1 MADQSFYGGS
11 DPMKGAKRHK
21 QVTVNLKEEKKE
33 EPRKTDITKSE
44 LFLKMFGAETAAQ
57 FQKLE
62 AKRQLEKPIVID
74 LGAKTESQKNKEA
87 SKESEN
93 KLSDSKIETKQQ
105 EIQQKNQNEGE
116 ETMKHEDDLDSVFED
131 SVETNESEETKS
143 EEIDQDLIDKYM
155 SDDGSDYMES
165 VENIN
170 KSDED
175 PLDLIIADEDS
186 EKEEPE
192 TIEISEK
199 TEEKPV
205 IQSAEEYMQEVEGD
219 FDNNEGDNPEDEP
232 EENTSTPEE
241 DFDDEDIEEENEES
255 EVESEEEILNSMVEP
270 EAEKATEKKQEE
282 KKVVSQAAF
291 DIDEID
297 NDDFGEDEE
306 DIVEETTKKVDSTEE
321 IKPES
326 SKEQPEDYKDDGS
339 YVGFKKDA
347 FWKAYQEY
355 QDKYSEEALVKYL
368 ERFVNDDDY
377 GTVLKEYYNETLI
390 KYSDAIDFE
399 KDQWAK
405 NQAWIIAAGKL
416 ADFIERRKSMGIIDS
431 TVEVTNLGK
440 DSTSDIV
447 EDPNIVTIMK
457 ERQAHKE
464 KINKYAIDRTVFA
477 IADDASEEDA
487 SIFEDKKAVDK
498 EFYESPFYKIL
509 KEVMTSDR
517 CADMSKVYMKVIIN
531 PDTSFIP
538 IVDFSTGIRFVC
550 IDSADVDQ
558 YRIHALA
565 LARSI
570 PFSFSGK
577 RRYEIRTRV
586 LYSDMCLKRPVATI
600 FAMKKLIAF
609 DSWNKKHIISL
620 QHNYAVAYTTEN
632 QYVEMFENG
641 DPDSKN
647 PENCVNIT
655 RKPKTCSFGIIAL
668 DKKSQRDR
676 QAMRRKQGKKVLQRM
691 ANGGWY
697 NDEDMNFNDYDIHF
711 VIGVDVIANDRDLV
725 NPAIAPEDRCVH
737 YQITRYCEC
746 NSVIILDGLQTI
758 CTCIVKE
765 HFKKYGRSTRYSIE
779 FEYDPTELLTPGVMA
794 LIDNHDGIE
803 ESTYKRSNPMSIMST
818 YIMPPSR
825 LNMEGVFEFEKGRVD
840 PRNFN
845 AATLSVNYPRELWSR
860 YQIQTN
866 EGRAEFLR
874 SRGFEEFWQ
883 PATAVFDIMPYVLKI
898 IESGSFINEICDVNI
913 STLSDRDSQD
923 VGNLLYQQQKLEYVK
938 KLDNSGYGGF
948 QKFLLGVLDFL
959 IDSASPNN
967 N

>member
-1 MADQSFYGGS
+1 MADQSYFGGS
-11 DPMKGAKRHK
+11 DPMNGAKRHK
-21 QVTVNLKEEKKE
+21 QVVVNINEAKEESK
-33 EPRKTDITKSE
+33 PAQDITQSE
-44 LFLKMFGAETAAQ
+44 MFLKLFGAETVKQ

-62 AKRQLEKPIVID
+62 AKSQREKPIVRD
-74 LGAKTESQKNKEA
+74 LGLKNKGA
-87 SKESEN
+87 NKESEN
-93 KLSDSKIETKQQ
+93 KLSDSKIETKEEEPIKQ
-105 EIQQKNQNEGE
+105 ETKPQEGE
-116 ETMKHEDDLDSVFED
+116 TNMKKDENDLDSVFED
-131 SVETNESEETKS
+131 E
-143 EEIDQDLIDKYM
+143 
-155 SDDGSDYMES
+155 ES
-165 VENIN
+165 VESTEDSTKTDDSESDPDIIESYMAYDGDEYKESIENIN
-170 KSDED
+170 QED
-175 PLDLIIADEDS
+175 DKDLDLILPDENEE
-186 EKEEPE
+186 EKPE
-192 TIEISEK
+192 TVELPETK
-199 TEEKPV
+199 PEEKPV
-205 IQSAEEYMQEVEGD
+205 IQSAEDYMSEVEGD
-219 FDNNEGDNPEDEP
+219 FDYDEGDNAKDEP
-232 EENTSTPEE
+232 EENESTPTE
-241 DFDDEDIEEENEES
+241 DFKDEETEDESEES
-255 EVESEEEILNSMVEP
+255 EPEESEEEILNSMVEP
-270 EAEKATEKKQEE
+270 EVEKAQEKTIEE
-282 KKVVSQAAF
+282 KKDISKAAF
-291 DIDEID
+291 DIDD
-297 NDDFGEDEE
+297 VDDDDEAGE
-306 DIVEETTKKVDSTEE
+306 IVEETVSHPQESEE
-321 IKPES
+321 IKPE
-326 SKEQPEDYKDDGS
+326 EPEEYKDDGS
-339 YVGFKKDA
+339 YSGFKKDA
-347 FWKAYQEY
+347 FWKSYREY
-355 QDKYSEEALVKYL
+355 QDKYSEKSLVEYL
-368 ERFVNDDDY
+368 DRFMNDEKDDY
-377 GTVLKEYYNETLI
+377 GTILKEYYNETII
-390 KYSDAIDFE
+390 KYGEVIDFQ
-399 KDQWAK
+399 KDEWAK

-431 TVEVTNLGK
+431 SVEVINLGK
-440 DSTSDIV
+440 DGTKDIV

-464 KINKYAIDRTVFA
+464 KVNKYAIDRTVFA
-477 IADDASEEDA
+477 IADDESEEDA

-517 CADMSKVYMKVIIN
+517 CADMSHIYMKVIIN

-538 IVDFSTGIRFVC
+538 IVDFSSGIRFVC
-550 IDSADVDQ
+550 IDSSDVDQ

-565 LARSI
+565 LARSV

-577 RRYEIRTRV
+577 RRNEIRTRV

-609 DSWNKKHIISL
+609 DCWNKKHIVSL

-655 RKPKTCSFGIIAL
+655 RKPKTCSLGIIAL

-676 QAMRRKQGKKVLQRM
+676 QAMRRKQGKRVLERM

-697 NDEDMNFNDYDIHF
+697 NDQDVNFNDYDIHF
-711 VIGVDVIANDRDLV
+711 VLGVDIIANDRDLV
-725 NPAIAPEDRCVH
+725 NPAIPQEERCVH

-765 HFKKYGRSTRYSIE
+765 HFKKYGRGTKYSIE
-779 FEYDPTELLTPGVMA
+779 FEYDPTELLSPGVMA
-794 LIDNHDGIE
+794 LIDNHDGVE

-825 LNMEGVFEFEKGRVD
+825 LKMEGVFEFEKGRID

-898 IESGSFINEICDVNI
+898 IETGSFINEICDVNI
-913 STLSDRDSQD
+913 STLSDRDSTD

-959 IDSASPNN
+959 IDSSQINK
-967 N
+967 